1 MPKTPNAGCSR
12 KLPCPWL
19 LQGDLLP
26 PACCPGLSFLPP
38 QAAAHPASPGAAASP
53 LLSPTTSPPRLLP
66 LLCSVPHSAS
76 PCSCQSCI
84 SCSTRC
90 CWALGFVCTWMKEGE
105 EQLSRCRWLGS
116 CHCCFQA
123 LPGFWLGLRG
133 SWQGRAEAA
142 AAPVSSCHW
151 HCQGAF
157 SSSRLLP
164 PELGL
169 SHGRQP
175 RH

>member
-1 MPKTPNAGCSR
+1 MQAVPESCPAPGCSR
-12 KLPCPWL
+12 GICYPQPAALASASFRPRQLLTLHLLELQHLPRS
-19 LQGDLLP
+19 
-26 PACCPGLSFLPP
+26 APP
-38 QAAAHPASPGAAASP
+38 QVLLAFCPFSAVSPTQPVLAPVSCASAAAPAAA
-53 LLSPTTSPPRLLP
+53 
-66 LLCSVPHSAS
+66 
-76 PCSCQSCI
+76 
-84 SCSTRC
+84 
-90 CWALGFVCTWMKEGE
+90 GCTWMKEGE